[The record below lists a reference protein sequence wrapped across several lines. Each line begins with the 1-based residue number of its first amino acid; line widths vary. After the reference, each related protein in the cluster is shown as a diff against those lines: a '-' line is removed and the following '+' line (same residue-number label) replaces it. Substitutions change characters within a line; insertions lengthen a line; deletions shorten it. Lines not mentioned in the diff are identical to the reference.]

1 MPDNF
6 IRRAAAILCLL
17 LCVAAW
23 PAAGAQDKAS
33 DTYPEQGKVL
43 AHAAS
48 QKPSAH
54 GTPVFRVET
63 DLKIYEFEAK
73 DPSSLAVGDTIQF
86 RVEKDSAYVQRAGK
100 EQEFRVIDTMLK
112 DGD

>member
-1 MPDNF
+1 MPDNS
-6 IRRAAAILCLL
+6 IRRAAAALCFLLCLT
-17 LCVAAW
+17 AW
-23 PAAGAQDKAS
+23 STARAQDKAS
-33 DTYPEQGKVL
+33 DAYPEQGKVL
-43 AHAAS
+43 AARGLAETLR
-48 QKPSAH
+48 ARDA
-54 GTPVFRVET
+54 GFRVET

-86 RVEKDSAYVQRAGK
+86 RVEQDSAYVQRAGK

>member
-1 MPDNF
+1 MPDNS
-6 IRRAAAILCLL
+6 IRRAAAALCFLLCLT
-17 LCVAAW
+17 AW
-23 PAAGAQDKAS
+23 STARAQDKAS
-33 DTYPEQGKVL
+33 DAYPEQGKVL

-86 RVEKDSAYVQRAGK
+86 RVEQDSAYVQRAGK

>member
-1 MPDNF
+1 
-6 IRRAAAILCLL
+6 
-17 LCVAAW
+17 
-23 PAAGAQDKAS
+23 
-33 DTYPEQGKVL
+33 
-43 AHAAS
+43 
-48 QKPSAH
+48 
-54 GTPVFRVET
+54 VET

>member
-1 MPDNF
+1 MPHNS
-6 IRRAAAILCLL
+6 IRRAAAILCFL
-17 LCVAAW
+17 LCLAAW
-23 PAAGAQDKAS
+23 STARAQDKTS
-33 DTYPEQGKVL
+33 DAYPEQGKVL